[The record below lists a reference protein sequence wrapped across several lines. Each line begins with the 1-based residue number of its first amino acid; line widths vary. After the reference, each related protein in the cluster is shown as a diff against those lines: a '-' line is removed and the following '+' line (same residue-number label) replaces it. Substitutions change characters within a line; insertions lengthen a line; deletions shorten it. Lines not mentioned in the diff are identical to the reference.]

1 MAGLVI
7 NFEKCTFA
15 VPEVDFL
22 GHRVSASGF
31 APLPSRVT
39 AIQKYP
45 RPATVK
51 QLLAFLGVFNFYR
64 RFFQAAAK
72 ILRPLTD
79 STRGSPKA
87 TVAVDWTPPMAAA
100 FDAARTAFG
109 AAALLAHP
117 QQDHVGAALQQRRSA
132 AADWQLLAFFSKKL
146 EPAQM

>member
-1 MAGLVI
+1 
-7 NFEKCTFA
+7 
-15 VPEVDFL
+15 VDFL

-31 APLPSRVT
+31 APLPNRVA

-64 RFFQAAAK
+64 RFVPAAAR
-72 ILRPLTD
+72 ILLPLTD

-87 TVAVDWTPPMAAA
+87 TAAVDWTLPMVAA
-100 FDAARTAFG
+100 FVAARTTLG

-117 QQDHVGAALQQRRSA
+117 QQDQELAVMVDAPADHVGAALQ
-132 AADWQLLAFFSKKL
+132 
-146 EPAQM
+146 